1 MEIDEAQAR
10 VVREIFDRYAQR
22 GESVGAIAR
31 ALSERGVPTRTGAI
45 GWSQSTI
52 WGMLRNPAYAGQA
65 AYGKTR
71 VTDKRARL
79 TRTTRQRGERHGGPA
94 CERVGPE

>member
-1 MEIDEAQAR
+1 M
-10 VVREIFDRYAQR
+10 REIFDRYAR
-22 GESVGAIAR
+22 GSESVGAIAR
-31 ALSERGVPTRTGAI
+31 ALTERAVATRTGAA
-45 GWSQSTI
+45 GWSQSTV

-71 VTDKRARL
+71 MTEKRARL

-94 CERVGPE
+94 CERCRR